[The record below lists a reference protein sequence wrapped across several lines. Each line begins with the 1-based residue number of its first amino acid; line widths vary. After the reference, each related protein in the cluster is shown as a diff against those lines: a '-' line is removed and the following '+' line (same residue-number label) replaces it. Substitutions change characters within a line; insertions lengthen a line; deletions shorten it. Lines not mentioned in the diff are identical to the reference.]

1 MRQNC
6 KGSIGRKNE
15 VGHRWL
21 YFDITGYFV
30 DEIVQ
35 SSKFRVSFMPLC
47 LVAFMPRCLVAFSIT
62 YD

>member
-21 YFDITGYFV
+21 YFDITGFFV

-35 SSKFRVSFMPLC
+35 SFLYAFMPLC
-47 LVAFMPRCLVAFSIT
+47 LVASLPRCLL
-62 YD
+62 YNL